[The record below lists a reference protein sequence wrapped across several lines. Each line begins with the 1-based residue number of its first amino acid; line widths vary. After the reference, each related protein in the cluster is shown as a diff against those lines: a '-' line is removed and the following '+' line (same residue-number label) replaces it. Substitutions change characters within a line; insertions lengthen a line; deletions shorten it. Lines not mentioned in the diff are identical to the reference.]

1 MLMSIRNIANTKN
14 YSGITKGDVGEVV
27 SKIHKKG
34 RSKAGRRNIKRAEKQ
49 RIIRELAKV

>member
-49 RIIRELAKV
+49 RIIRELAKI